1 MTNYQV
7 THTMFRYEDMKAASS
22 EEYFRDSQGIL
33 LQMGL
38 VVQGNPSVGA
48 ITKFSAQTNPRA
60 AAAADRGLYIVN
72 NGNQN
77 FSKLINL
84 VQINKLWKSRR
95 ERVRSLFRF
104 LSLSYRRSIAFRSMI
119 RK

>member
-7 THTMFRYEDMKAASS
+7 TYTMFRYEDMKAASS
-22 EEYFRDSQGIL
+22 EEYFKDSQGIL

-38 VVQGNPSVGA
+38 VVQGNPSVGG
-48 ITKFSAQTNPRA
+48 ITKFSAQTDPTA

-77 FSKLINL
+77 FSALINL
-84 VQINKLWKSRR
+84 VKTDKL
-95 ERVRSLFRF
+95 
-104 LSLSYRRSIAFRSMI
+104 
-119 RK
+119 